1 MSEFVFQW
9 PLALWL
15 LVLTLPL
22 AGLLA
27 YARKHRLDVI
37 KSMGGGRPTHR
48 RFRDVLRML
57 AYCCLVL
64 ALARPGYAPHTES
77 VSHTGRDVVFALD
90 VSRSMLAQDVP
101 PSRLEVAKQGIRD
114 ALDQFSDERVGL
126 IVYGGSASILC
137 PLTNDYEF
145 VRYML
150 EQAHPRSVEFGGTTL
165 QSAIEKTIDQ
175 VFMDGRGGVQDLIIL
190 TDGEDNG
197 SQFES
202 AIQQLDENSVDTL
215 LIGLGDPNSGSPIP
229 IQTVEGTTAF
239 LEQNGSTVYTQL
251 DDTALRNLAA
261 ASTRIQ
267 YLAVG
272 TSPFHLGQI
281 YQNYAKELP
290 TDRTDD
296 ENGIRIY
303 EEAAPFFLI
312 AALILLLLSEC
323 WGVRGLQLGQAA
335 MLLLSFN
342 LSQPTEGA
350 TAAIGTPFTDALET
364 FKSGD
369 FEAAETQFT
378 AVYTDAS
385 DHDATAATLAPIQF
399 NRGLCLVQLASAAA
413 AESNPQI
420 ALSYAQSAQRAFLS
434 AKRYQSNLS
443 RAGIRLEK
451 TTLLIVSLEAQIEA
465 EAEAAADLQ
474 AQMEGLIEQL
484 QSLLDEQ
491 ASLRSSLQATDP
503 ERFSNRRNKPVPIQP
518 APEVVSKLSKIFVKN
533 QNLRIEES
541 HQISSLMESI
551 HQQLRPPEIDQAE
564 FETILSEP
572 LRLFTTVRTTQAQ
585 STQQLANWGDWPSAR
600 DYLQVIEQTIQ
611 AILELLSNDSDQN
624 ADDSEE
630 YEEMDEDYE
639 YMEDSEESMSS
650 SEAMQGDFAASAEMQ
665 ALPKPNYSAEDILM
679 EEQGSLQFRQ
689 QKRAEANAGKVE
701 NDY

>member
-1 MSEFVFQW
+1 MNVFVFQW

-27 YARKHRLDVI
+27 YARKHRLEVI
-37 KSMGGGRPTHR
+37 KAMGGGRPTHR

-126 IVYGGSASILC
+126 IVYGGTASILC

-145 VRYML
+145 ARYML
-150 EQAHPRSVEFGGTTL
+150 EQAHPRSVDFGGTTL
-165 QSAIEKTIDQ
+165 QSAIEKAIDQ
-175 VFMDGRGGVQDLIIL
+175 VFMDGREGVQDLLIL

-202 AIQQLDENSVDTL
+202 AIKQLNKNSVDTL

-251 DDTALRNLAA
+251 DDTSLRNLAA
-261 ASTRIQ
+261 ESTRIQ
-267 YLAVG
+267 YIAVG
-272 TSPFHLGQI
+272 TSPFHLGQV

-290 TDRTDD
+290 TDRADD

-303 EEAAPFFLI
+303 EEAAPVFLI
-312 AALILLLLSEC
+312 AALILLFLSEC

-335 MLLLSFN
+335 ILLLSFN
-342 LSQPTEGA
+342 LSQPSEGA
-350 TAAIGTPFTDALET
+350 TVAIDTPFTDALET

-369 FEAAETQFT
+369 FEVAETQFT
-378 AVYTDAS
+378 TVYTYAS

-399 NRGLCLVQLASAAA
+399 NRGLCLIQLASAA
-413 AESNPQI
+413 AESNPQT
-420 ALSYAQSAQRAFLS
+420 ALSYAQNAQLAFLS
-434 AKRYQSNLS
+434 AKRYQSNLT
-443 RAGIRLEK
+443 RAGIRLET
-451 TTLLIVSLEAQIEA
+451 TTLLIVSLKAQIEA
-465 EAEAAADLQ
+465 ETEAAADLQ
-474 AQMEGLIEQL
+474 EQMEGLIEQL

-518 APEVVSKLSKIFVKN
+518 APAVVSKLSKAFVKN
-533 QNLRIEES
+533 QNLRIDES
-541 HQISSLMESI
+541 QQVRSLMESI

-572 LRLFTTVRTTQAQ
+572 LRLFTTVRTTQTQ
-585 STQQLANWGDWPSAR
+585 SAQQLANWGNWPSAR
-600 DYLQVIEQTIQ
+600 NQLQVIEQTIQ
-611 AILELLSNDSDQN
+611 DILELLSNDSDQN
-624 ADDSEE
+624 ADDSED

-701 NDY
+701 KDY